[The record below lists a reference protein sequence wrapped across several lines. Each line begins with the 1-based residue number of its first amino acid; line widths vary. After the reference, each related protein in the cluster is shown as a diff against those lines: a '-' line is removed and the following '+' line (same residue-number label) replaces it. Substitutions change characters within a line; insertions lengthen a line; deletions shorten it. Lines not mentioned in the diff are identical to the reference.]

1 MKNFFKWF
9 CLIMCIGL
17 LANIPIQMIQFNA
30 PLSEI
35 IPLII
40 SALLFGFCFIKLN
53 NKTKKHK
60 NNDMVE
66 NKMEN
71 DQTFDDEY
79 LNISLD
85 DGKTVKEHMQ
95 EDLQEAIKKSQGLDK
110 QEAIELNSLETSF
123 VFHLLKIFS
132 HFGLDTEIRYNRLS
146 NKWLNFTYKD
156 MQIGRIKLN
165 GTEMFM
171 QILYADGHHEIIEIE
186 NIDDAKEHV
195 KEWIDY
201 TTDYLINDD
210 MHVYGSSIKT
220 SFDVNEPRENVV
232 RCPKCGSTS
241 IITTNKKLSLKRAA
255 VGTAL
260 INPLAGAVGAATSKE
275 MYNVCQKCGH
285 KWKLK

>member
-1 MKNFFKWF
+1 MRNFFKWF
-9 CLIMCIGL
+9 CLIMCIGE
-17 LANIPIQMIQFNA
+17 AIMIPINISQGNDSIEF
-30 PLSEI
+30 I
-35 IPLII
+35 IAGICVI
-40 SALLFGFCFIKLN
+40 LLFGFGFIKLN
-53 NKTKKHK
+53 DKTKKKEDNDFIK
-60 NNDMVE
+60 N
-66 NKMEN
+66 EN
-71 DQTFDDEY
+71 DQAFDDEY

-260 INPLAGAVGAATSKE
+260 INPLAGAVGAVTSKE